1 MSVGEMFTQEFWDDR
16 YGGSGHVW
24 SGNPNPQ
31 LLAYGSR
38 LTPGSA
44 LDVGCGE
51 GADAIWL
58 AARGWIVTGVDISPV
73 GLERAA
79 AHAAAA
85 SEAIAARIEWC
96 RADLFADDFEP
107 FGAFDLVSSHYL
119 HLPPAVRERAIGRL
133 ASAVLPGG
141 SLLVVQHH
149 PLDLEVPGLRPNLPE
164 LFCTAANLADLLD
177 PAGWEIVAADTAR
190 REVRRRDGELVIAHD
205 AVLHARRRD

>member
-1 MSVGEMFTQEFWDDR
+1 MSVGEMFTQEFWDSR
-16 YGGSGHVW
+16 YSGSERVW

-31 LLAYGSR
+31 LLAYGSG
-38 LTPGSA
+38 LTPGSG

-58 AARGWIVTGVDISPV
+58 AARGWKVTGVDISPV

-79 AHAAAA
+79 VHAAAA
-85 SEAIAARIEWC
+85 GDAIAARIEW
-96 RADLFADDFEP
+96 RHADLFADDVEP

-119 HLPPAVRERAIGRL
+119 HLPPAVRERSVCRL

-149 PLDLEVPGLRPNLPE
+149 PLDLEVPGLRPNVPE
-164 LFCTAANLADLLD
+164 LFCTAAELGDVLD
-177 PAGWEIVAADTAR
+177 PGGWEIVAADTAR
-190 REVRRRDGELVIAHD
+190 REVRRHDGELVTAHD

>member
-1 MSVGEMFTQEFWDDR
+1 MSVAEMFTQEFWDNR
-16 YGGSGHVW
+16 YGASERVW

-31 LLAYGSR
+31 LLACGSG
-38 LTPGSA
+38 LTPGSG

-58 AARGWIVTGVDISPV
+58 AARGWKVTGVDISPV

-85 SEAIAARIEWC
+85 SEAIAARIQW
-96 RADLFADDFEP
+96 RHADLFADDVEP

-119 HLPPAVRERAIGRL
+119 HLPPAVRDRAIGRL

-149 PLDLEVPGLRPNLPE
+149 PLDLEVPGLRPNMPE
-164 LFCTAANLADLLD
+164 LFCTAAELADLLD
-177 PAGWEIVAADTAR
+177 PAGWEIDAADTTR
-190 REVRRRDGELVIAHD
+190 REVRRRDGELVTAHD
-205 AVLHARRRD
+205 ALLHARRRD